1 MTTWRLIA
9 TTTNTT
15 RTESPFVATGTE
27 PSGGI
32 YSLPIVGNAFSRAR
46 QFYGEMAPQEGDSTG
61 VRVGKEVLRWAPV
74 VGGATVGAAIGAVVA
89 L

>member
-1 MTTWRLIA
+1 MTTDRNYDEYDEDGLPV
-9 TTTNTT
+9 
-15 RTESPFVATGTE
+15 RSDRPE

-32 YSLPIVGNAFSRAR
+32 YSLPTVGDAFSRAR
-46 QFYGEMAPQEGDSTG
+46 QFYGETAPQEGDSTG

-74 VGGATVGAAIGAVVA
+74 VGGATVGAAIGALVA